1 MEAEEFFADPVLDPP
16 SGFFEAIVT
25 GCFPGEQ
32 VVFFNFGVS
41 PVDVIADTCDTTN
54 FEASVTFQAP
64 ADEGEYNL
72 FAFLAAETSS
82 NPDIPDRPNRLLN
95 TTYIVD
101 ADVIVVTGGDGA
113 GSASA
118 EALGRPSLATAGTGD
133 RWPDFLTSVGF
144 YRTFLALLALLVG
157 IFFVWLWRRRREDE
171 EQARVVRGEFDA
183 ASRPQHAH
191 AGLTAVRGVGPTWPA
206 VWAGPAVGRRTVE
219 VSGAVGMPGP

>member
-1 MEAEEFFADPVLDPP
+1 MKRLAVLLSAFGVAWFSAFSSGPVAAYQPVEAEEFFADPVLNPP
-16 SGFFEAIVT
+16 SGFFEAIVE

-32 VVFFNFGVS
+32 VVFFNVGVS
-41 PVDVIADTCDTTN
+41 PIDVIADTCDTTS

-101 ADVIVVTGGDGA
+101 ADVVVVTGGDGA
-113 GSASA
+113 VGFSGGA
-118 EALGRPSLATAGTGD
+118 GPTFTATAGTGD
-133 RWPDFLTSVGF
+133 RWPDFVTSVGF

-171 EQARVVRGEFDA
+171 EQARGY
-183 ASRPQHAH
+183 
-191 AGLTAVRGVGPTWPA
+191 AGSPMPA
-206 VWAGPAVGRRTVE
+206 PDPNTPNLA
-219 VSGAVGMPGP
+219 